1 MKRITTY
8 VTIIVSTLCIVALWL
23 CTGCGP
29 GIPSVP
35 PEAAFSAD
43 KTGVAPGQQVQFTDL
58 STGDPTAWSWD
69 FDNDGVVDST
79 AQNPAHAY
87 TTEGFYTVS
96 LTVTNSEGSDT
107 ETKENYIHVSEAI
120 VTPTQDIKEVL
131 AAQEGVL
138 EEDVDI
144 QFCELA
150 PLADEGNI
158 FAVGAIIDETKSL
171 VFFYDRSA
179 RQITDIEASYVA
191 TTAAEASALSIAA
204 RYTSRWT
211 GNLIVP
217 CEIVAGAD
225 GYSFKYYD
233 GYDGLLSRWSYGWGS
248 VDLEEGTVEEWGP
261 HIG

>member
-79 AQNPAHAY
+79 TQNPTHAY
-87 TTEGFYTVS
+87 TAEGFYTVS

-107 ETKENYIHVSEAI
+107 ETKENYIHVSEL
-120 VTPTQDIKEVL
+120 VETPIQDIREVV
-131 AAQEGVL
+131 AAREGVP
-138 EEDVDI
+138 EGDVDI
-144 QFCELA
+144 HFCVLA
-150 PLADEGNI
+150 PLADEDNV
-158 FAVGAIIDETKSL
+158 FAVGAIISETKSL
-171 VFFYDRSA
+171 VFLYDRSA
-179 RQITDIEASYVA
+179 HQITDIEVEYVA
-191 TTAAEASALSIAA
+191 TTNEEISALSIAA

-217 CEIVAGAD
+217 CEFVSGVD
-225 GYSFKYYD
+225 SYSFKYYD
-233 GYDGLLSRWSYGWGS
+233 GYYGLLSRWSFGWGT
-248 VDLEEGTVEEWGP
+248 VDLEEGTVSEEWGS
-261 HIG
+261 HS